1 MFQSNF
7 EKLVSFPMLYKFL
20 CHILTVLF
28 FWSSVSRSHWLTY
41 FLVPFLICQMWGL
54 MVRQHSVSSKSV
66 QKKTYSEGQCSSAAE
81 KAWEAA
87 KGTNGYPQCQLLIVL
102 VFPSARG
109 SSQQNFSWSY
119 RLGSVAVV
127 GCMTRVST
135 EIQLNL
141 CPCNSRQVANCKR
154 LSSSNLRNTYNYNLF
169 LWKTCHF
176 NFCSSVMLLSPE
188 LGIHVACRS

>member
-1 MFQSNF
+1 
-7 EKLVSFPMLYKFL
+7 
-20 CHILTVLF
+20 
-28 FWSSVSRSHWLTY
+28 
-41 FLVPFLICQMWGL
+41 

-66 QKKTYSEGQCSSAAE
+66 QKKTCSEGQCSSAAE
-81 KAWEAA
+81 KAREAA

-141 CPCNSRQVANCKR
+141 CPCNSRQVETVKG
-154 LSSSNLRNTYNYNLF
+154 
-169 LWKTCHF
+169 
-176 NFCSSVMLLSPE
+176 SVHPTLE
-188 LGIHVACRS
+188 IHITIIYFYGKPAISTFVHL